1 MDFKIINSLPGAPP
15 LLDRTG
21 TFLNKVLNK
30 LRSPYLLSPRLD
42 GRIHMNS
49 MEQRISMFHL
59 ANEVLNGNIEGEW
72 VEFGCYTGQSAIIFQ
87 AILDFNKA
95 NKLLHVYDNFQA
107 KFGLDK
113 DIKQV
118 LIDNFNS
125 AKVSIPKIIEGYFE
139 KTIPEYLPEKIA
151 FALVDCGTGSNKI
164 ELRDRVLFLLNNFY
178 HRMQPGGMIL
188 FVDYHD
194 PQKTIGGFDINPGVK
209 LACDIF
215 FKDKNEKVDTL
226 YGNQY
231 SLGYTRKLS

>member
-1 MDFKIINSLPGAPP
+1 MDFKTINNLPGAPP
-15 LLDRTG
+15 LPDKVCISINK
-21 TFLNKVLNK
+21 FLRKVK
-30 LRSPYLLSPRLD
+30 SPYLLSPRLD

-59 ANEVLNGNIEGEW
+59 ANEVINKNIEGEW

-87 AILDFNKA
+87 AILDHNKT

-107 KFGLDK
+107 KFGLNK

-118 LIDNFNS
+118 LIENFNT
-125 AKVSIPKIIEGYFE
+125 ANVSIPKIIEGYFE
-139 KTIPEYLPEKIA
+139 KTIPEFLPEKISL
-151 FALVDCGTGSNKI
+151 ALVDCGTGSDKI

-178 HRMQPGGMIL
+178 VRMQPGGMIL
-188 FVDYHD
+188 FIDYHD
-194 PQKTIGGFDINPGVK
+194 SEKTIGGFDINPGVK

-215 FKDKNEKVDTL
+215 FKDKKEEVYPL

-231 SLGYTRKLS
+231 SLGYTRKL

>member
-1 MDFKIINSLPGAPP
+1 LDFKIINNLPGAPP
-15 LLDRTG
+15 LPDKWCIISNNILR
-21 TFLNKVLNK
+21 K

-59 ANEVLNGNIEGEW
+59 ANEVLNENIEGEW
-72 VEFGCYTGQSAIIFQ
+72 VEFGCYTGQAAIIFQ

-107 KFGLDK
+107 KFGLNK

-118 LIDNFNS
+118 LIDNFTS
-125 AKVSIPKIIEGYFE
+125 AKISIPKIVEGYFE
-139 KTIPEYLPEKIA
+139 KTIPAFLPEKIA
-151 FALVDCGTGSNKI
+151 FASVDCGTGSDKI

-178 HRMQPGGMIL
+178 HRMQPGGMML
-188 FVDYHD
+188 FIDYHD
-194 PQKTIGGFDINPGVK
+194 SQKTIGGFDINPGVK
-209 LACDIF
+209 MACDIF
-215 FKDKNEKVDTL
+215 FKDKPEEVYAL

-231 SLGYTRKLS
+231 SLGYTRKLK